1 LAWNVVPTHTFKRDC
16 RRLAPEIRG
25 KMERAIQGLVGS
37 EDPRKLGHRL
47 HGRWDGYYSYEVGLQ
62 YRIIYR
68 VDFAAKVIELMAAG
82 THKIYR

>member
-1 LAWNVVPTHTFKRDC
+1 LAWNVIPTHAFRRDC
-16 RRLAPEIRG
+16 GKLIPEIGRKIEG
-25 KMERAIQGLVGS
+25 VIQGLAGS

-47 HGRWDGYYSYEVGLQ
+47 HGRWEGFYSYEIGLQ

-68 VDFAAKVIELMAAG
+68 VDLAAKVIELMAAG

>member
-1 LAWNVVPTHTFKRDC
+1 MAWFVNPTHAFRRDC
-16 RRLAPEIRG
+16 RKLPREIRTRI
-25 KMERAIQGLVGS
+25 EEAIESLSGS

-47 HGRWDGYYSYEVGLQ
+47 HGRWEGFYSFEVGLK

-68 VDFAAKVIELMAAG
+68 VVFAEKVIDLMAAG

>member
-1 LAWNVVPTHTFKRDC
+1 MKI
-16 RRLAPEIRG
+16 E
-25 KMERAIQGLVGS
+25 ESIQGLARS

-47 HGRWDGYYSYEVGLQ
+47 HGRWEKFYSYEIGLQ

-68 VDFAAKVIELMAAG
+68 VDFAAKVLELMAAG